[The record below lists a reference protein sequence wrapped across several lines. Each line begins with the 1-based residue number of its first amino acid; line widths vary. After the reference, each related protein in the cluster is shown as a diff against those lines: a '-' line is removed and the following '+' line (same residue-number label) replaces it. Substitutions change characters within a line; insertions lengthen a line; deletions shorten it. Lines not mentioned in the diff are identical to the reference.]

1 MQSSDLS
8 FFDALRAGTLTF
20 AYGIPPWA
28 FVALSLGI
36 VGLVWLGYANTTR
49 PLTTRWRVG
58 LVALRAAVLVLIM
71 FCLLRP
77 VVIDLEVIPQETFF
91 AVLVDNSASMTITD
105 MPNGQTRK
113 QAAAESLE
121 RAGLLD
127 ALAEDYQLRFFGFG
141 GETRRANDLASIGTG
156 FDEEAV
162 AFSKTGLGD
171 ALSYVDDQLGGL
183 PLGGVLLIS
192 DGADNSG
199 KDATIAARTFAASG
213 VPVYTL
219 GVGMP
224 SLPRDIGIEGVVT
237 TRTVLEGSVF
247 TAQIRL
253 VQAGFDN
260 ERVRLRIVDGEREV
274 ASREVVL
281 APGNVTQSFEIELSP
296 EREEAIVYQLE
307 AELVD
312 RDSAID
318 EIVSENNSYQF
329 LVDNLSKPALD
340 ILFI

>member
-36 VGLVWLGYANTTR
+36 VALVWLGYANTTR
-49 PLTTRWRVG
+49 PLTNRWRAG

-127 ALAEDYQLRFFGFG
+127 ALTEDYQLRFFGFG

-156 FDEEAV
+156 FDEEEGAV

-213 VPVYTL
+213 VPV
-219 GVGMP
+219 
-224 SLPRDIGIEGVVT
+224 
-237 TRTVLEGSVF
+237 
-247 TAQIRL
+247 
-253 VQAGFDN
+253 
-260 ERVRLRIVDGEREV
+260 
-274 ASREVVL
+274 
-281 APGNVTQSFEIELSP
+281 
-296 EREEAIVYQLE
+296 
-307 AELVD
+307 
-312 RDSAID
+312 
-318 EIVSENNSYQF
+318 
-329 LVDNLSKPALD
+329 
-340 ILFI
+340 